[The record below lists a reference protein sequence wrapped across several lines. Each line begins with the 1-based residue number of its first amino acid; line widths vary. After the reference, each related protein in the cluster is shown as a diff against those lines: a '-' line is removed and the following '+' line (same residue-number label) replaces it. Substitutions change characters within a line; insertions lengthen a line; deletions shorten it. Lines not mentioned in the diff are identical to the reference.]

1 LTNTPVNYKI
11 PLYFYTIK
19 DKVNRRYKIF
29 ISIFASKRLISKEEK
44 QMVMQKLARLVKGKN
59 GQGMTEYIIIVA
71 LIAIAAIGIYT
82 LFGKQI
88 REVVG
93 AISGQLGGET
103 GKSAKTI
110 ETTEQRGK
118 DITVKDFD
126 N

>member
-1 LTNTPVNYKI
+1 
-11 PLYFYTIK
+11 
-19 DKVNRRYKIF
+19 
-29 ISIFASKRLISKEEK
+29 
-44 QMVMQKLARLVKGKN
+44 MVMQKLARLVKGKN
-59 GQGMTEYIIIVA
+59 WQGMTEYIIIVA

-103 GKSAKTI
+103 KKSADTVDTSK
-110 ETTEQRGK
+110 QRGK
-118 DITVKDFD
+118 DITVKDFE

>member
-1 LTNTPVNYKI
+1 MPDNYRI
-11 PLYFYTIK
+11 FFYFHTIK
-19 DKVNRRYKIF
+19 DKVNRRYKN
-29 ISIFASKRLISKEEK
+29 SIFNFRLEATDSLRREK

-103 GKSAKTI
+103 DDKSEKIDTSG
-110 ETTEQRGK
+110 QRGK
-118 DITVKDFD
+118 DITVKDFE

>member
-1 LTNTPVNYKI
+1 
-11 PLYFYTIK
+11 
-19 DKVNRRYKIF
+19 
-29 ISIFASKRLISKEEK
+29 
-44 QMVMQKLARLVKGKN
+44 MVMQRLARLVKGKN

-103 GKSAKTI
+103 KKSA
-110 ETTEQRGK
+110 ETVDTSEQRGK
-118 DITVKDFD
+118 DITVKDFE

>member
-1 LTNTPVNYKI
+1 MPDNYMI
-11 PLYFYTIK
+11 FFYFHTIN
-19 DKVNRRYKIF
+19 DKLNRRYKN
-29 ISIFASKRLISKEEK
+29 SIFNFRLEATDSLRREK
-44 QMVMQKLARLVKGKN
+44 QMVMQKLARLVKGRN

-103 GKSAKTI
+103 DKSADTVD
-110 ETTEQRGK
+110 TSTQRSK
-118 DITVKDFD
+118 DITVKDFE

>member
-1 LTNTPVNYKI
+1 
-11 PLYFYTIK
+11 
-19 DKVNRRYKIF
+19 
-29 ISIFASKRLISKEEK
+29 
-44 QMVMQKLARLVKGKN
+44 MVMQRLARLVKGKN

-103 GKSAKTI
+103 KKSAETI
-110 ETTEQRGK
+110 DTSKQRGK
-118 DITVKDFD
+118 DITVKDFE

>member
-1 LTNTPVNYKI
+1 
-11 PLYFYTIK
+11 
-19 DKVNRRYKIF
+19 
-29 ISIFASKRLISKEEK
+29 
-44 QMVMQKLARLVKGKN
+44 MVMQRLARLVKGKN

-103 GKSAKTI
+103 KKSAETI
-110 ETTEQRGK
+110 DTSKQRGK
-118 DITVKDFD
+118 DVTVKDFE

>member
-1 LTNTPVNYKI
+1 MPDNYMVSF
-11 PLYFYTIK
+11 YFHTIK
-19 DKVNRRYKIF
+19 DKVNRRYKN
-29 ISIFASKRLISKEEK
+29 SIFNFRLEATDSLRREK

-103 GKSAKTI
+103 DKSA
-110 ETTEQRGK
+110 ETVDTSTQRSK
-118 DITVKDFD
+118 DITVKDFE

>member
-1 LTNTPVNYKI
+1 
-11 PLYFYTIK
+11 
-19 DKVNRRYKIF
+19 
-29 ISIFASKRLISKEEK
+29 
-44 QMVMQKLARLVKGKN
+44 MVMQRLARLVKGKN

-103 GKSAKTI
+103 KKSADTVD
-110 ETTEQRGK
+110 TSQQRGK
-118 DITVKDFD
+118 DITVKDFE